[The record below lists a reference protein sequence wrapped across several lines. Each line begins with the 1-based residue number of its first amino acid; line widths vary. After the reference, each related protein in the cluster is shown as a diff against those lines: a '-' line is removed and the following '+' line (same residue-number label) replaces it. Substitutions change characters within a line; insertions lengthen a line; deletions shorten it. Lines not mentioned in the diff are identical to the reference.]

1 VRCGP
6 SQVTAYGWDWRRFPL
21 DAWLELLGQRE
32 LTGESGPP
40 PPELLRPEPL
50 GREAF
55 AAAVCAALRELNQPD
70 RLAISPLAGSA
81 LGPDVRAALLA
92 GIARLPEEP
101 RGAPLRRVLDRTYV
115 RPAPSQEAAAQVLD
129 LPFST
134 YRRHLARAI
143 DRLVDV
149 LWAVEVGS

>member
-1 VRCGP
+1 
-6 SQVTAYGWDWRRFPL
+6 
-21 DAWLELLGQRE
+21 
-32 LTGESGPP
+32 
-40 PPELLRPEPL
+40 
-50 GREAF
+50 
-55 AAAVCAALRELNQPD
+55 VCAALRELNQPD
-70 RLAISPLAGSA
+70 RLATSPLAGSA
-81 LGPDVRAALLA
+81 LGPGVRAALLA

-134 YRRHLARAI
+134 YRRHRARAI